1 MTNISKIIGWKFNDQ
16 QGMRCKEING
26 VMAIIGFPSGI
37 PSQAD
42 QDLWTQEYND
52 WLNSGAAIEDQ
63 IQANTDDI
71 LQNDKKFRVMAE
83 LIFDTLKAGKT
94 GDYSAFAGMT
104 DKATFRVHV
113 AARFRAMGRM
123 E

>member
-1 MTNISKIIGWKFNDQ
+1 MINISKVIGWKFDNQ
-16 QGMRCKEING
+16 QGMRCKEIDG
-26 VMAIIGFPSGI
+26 VMTIIGFPNGI

-42 QDLWTQEYND
+42 QDLWTQEYNA
-52 WLNSGAAIEDQ
+52 WLNGGGALEDQ

-94 GDYSAFAGMT
+94 GDYSAFDGVT
-104 DKATFRVHV
+104 SKATFRDHV
-113 AARFRAMGRM
+113 IERFRAIG
-123 E
+123 